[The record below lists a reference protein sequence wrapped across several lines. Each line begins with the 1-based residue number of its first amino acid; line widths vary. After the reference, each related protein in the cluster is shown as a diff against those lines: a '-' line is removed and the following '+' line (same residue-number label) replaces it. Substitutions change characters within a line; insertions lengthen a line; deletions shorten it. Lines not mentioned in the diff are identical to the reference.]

1 MTYHYFRRGSVTYW
15 STDLAVVRSAHAA
28 ALDAQRRAFAAP
40 SPINST
46 AKHPSHLGPAW
57 QLTPGQSMG

>member
-1 MTYHYFRRGSVTYW
+1 MIYHYFTRGRAAYW

-28 ALDAQRRAFAAP
+28 ALDAERRAFAAP

-46 AKHPSHLGPAW
+46 TKHPSRLAPAW
-57 QLTPGQSMG
+57 QLSPGQSMG

>member
-15 STDLAVVRSAHAA
+15 SADLAAVRLAHAA
-28 ALDAQRRAFAAP
+28 ALDAERRAFAAP

-46 AKHPSHLGPAW
+46 TKHPSRLAPAW
-57 QLTPGQSMG
+57 QLSPGQSMG